1 MSCNSFKTTDFTS
14 RHCWLMIFAIVV
26 VPGTNFNCPLQ
37 GPWEWNKLLGIPPPS
52 IVCVERS
59 RLFPTAM
66 MTVFVFFFFK
76 VIFLY
81 VWFVKLCYYNN
92 KSNDIAKIFQNTHPI
107 FIIIFFFKLG
117 FFLSIKWRWR
127 KRICIQQ
134 VKSVQRKTGKFCS
147 STDFILLSNCA
158 HCFRSCF
165 FFFSSSLSHPD
176 SKESVQSRFDTFA
189 N

>member
-1 MSCNSFKTTDFTS
+1 MKQTFRDSPSVNCVRREKQ
-14 RHCWLMIFAIVV
+14 VV
-26 VPGTNFNCPLQ
+26 SNRNDDC
-37 GPWEWNKLLGIPPPS
+37 I
-52 IVCVERS
+52 R
-59 RLFPTAM
+59 
-66 MTVFVFFFFK
+66 FFFFK

-81 VWFVKLCYYNN
+81 VWFVELCYYNN

-165 FFFSSSLSHPD
+165 FFSPPPWVTLTQKKVCNQDLTLSQTNTDGISRSNDNIINNLPSIKLNLKSLEIYSRT
-176 SKESVQSRFDTFA
+176 SK
-189 N
+189 